1 MGTASS
7 KERKNI
13 EVSYWLDLT
22 FFKMGFWITW
32 ALIPVV
38 VEVLPAFFSSI
49 WLIVQHWH
57 PVKLKV
63 PEKLP
68 VISLIIPVYNSEATL
83 YDCIRSVNDSSY
95 PSNLVQIILA
105 DNQSTDNSFAAYER
119 AQNEFP
125 NLNLRLIRTEQG
137 KAKALN
143 SAIYSSIGTYIINI
157 DSDGVLEKNALMN
170 MVLRFE
176 NDSKLAALTGTILPQ
191 KELIRSSK
199 KRSLRLLQRNEYFE
213 YAQAFLSGRIIE
225 SRSNR
230 LFTMSGAFS
239 AFRKNDLLQTFL
251 YNTGTIGED
260 TDMTFQMRDR
270 LKSKVAICSDAIF
283 YIEPIDSLDD
293 LYIQRQRWQT
303 GELEVV
309 DKNESDLK
317 LKSFFRSFLVRR
329 MMLDH
334 TFLFPKLIWSAASIV
349 LLFLGYSWVI
359 LLMSYLLIY
368 FLYIGVSL
376 LNYICVLLLLRGF
389 TEERAFFRASW
400 WVVFTLP
407 FYNFICSWFRL
418 IGTLNSMT
426 RRSSWNTIRFKQEIV
441 KLYRQF
447 LEDIKT
453 IKNKWR

>member
-1 MGTASS
+1 
-7 KERKNI
+7 
-13 EVSYWLDLT
+13 
-22 FFKMGFWITW
+22 MGFWITW

-38 VEVLPAFFSSI
+38 VEIVPAFFSSI
-49 WLIVQHWH
+49 WLIARNWH
-57 PVKLKV
+57 TSVLDIPA
-63 PEKLP
+63 KLP
-68 VISLIIPVYNSEATL
+68 VISLIIPVYNSETTL
-83 YDCIRSVNDSSY
+83 FECIQSVNDSTY
-95 PSNLVQIILA
+95 PAELVQIILA

-125 NLNLRLIRTEQG
+125 NLNLRLIHTEQG

-176 NDSKLAALTGTILPQ
+176 NDSELSALTGTILPQ
-191 KELIRSSK
+191 KQLIKASK
-199 KRSLRLLQRNEYFE
+199 KRILKLLQRNEYFE
-213 YAQAFLSGRIIE
+213 YAQAFLSGRVIE
-225 SRSNR
+225 ARNNQ

-260 TDMTFQMRDR
+260 TDMTFQIRDR
-270 LKSKVAICSDAIF
+270 LKNKVAICSDAIF
-283 YIEPIDSLDD
+283 YIEPIDSLND

-309 DKNESDLK
+309 NQNNSDLK
-317 LKSFFRSFLVRR
+317 LKSFFKNFLVRR

-334 TFLFPKLIWSAASIV
+334 TFLFPKLIWLAASIV
-349 LLFLGYSWVI
+349 LLFLGYSWIV
-359 LLMSYLLIY
+359 LLLSYVLIY
-368 FLYIGVSL
+368 FLYLIVSL
-376 LNYICVLLLLRGF
+376 LNYLCVLLLLRGF
-389 TEERAFFRASW
+389 TEEKAFFRASW

-407 FYNFICSWFRL
+407 IYNFICSWFRL

-426 RRSSWNTIRFKQEIV
+426 KKSSWNAINFSQEIQKIWLLV
-441 KLYRQF
+441 WK
-447 LEDIKT
+447 DIKL
-453 IKNKWR
+453 IKSKWR